1 MLGLSPSVSIVVCSL
16 LSAFILYLF
25 VCGLRIKLE
34 TWQCIYR
41 EQPSPLCTTH
51 PPQLALL
58 AQLFYLREGCC
69 CCHLAKA
76 SHCKLATKWL
86 RQMGYVIKCGY
97 SNCMYASLHVVSLC
111 VCSVYVCGS
120 VGVWLFECVS
130 LFSIASQPEWELGQ
144 GISRSFSCYC
154 CCHWCSCCCWCC
166 CCCCCYCCYACR
178 CWFLLCTYARY
189 QPFYAALIPTPR

>member
-1 MLGLSPSVSIVVCSL
+1 MLRTQSEALIKRVSVVCGCLLYMSAKGSATETACYSRRTNKKEKETKGTKLKQLFDVNVGLKSVCLYRSL
-16 LSAFILYLF
+16 LSSVCLLSLF
-25 VCGLRIKLE
+25 VRVCGLRIKLE

-130 LFSIASQPEWELGQ
+130 LFSIASQPEWELG
-144 GISRSFSCYC
+144 
-154 CCHWCSCCCWCC
+154 
-166 CCCCCYCCYACR
+166 
-178 CWFLLCTYARY
+178 
-189 QPFYAALIPTPR
+189 

>member
-1 MLGLSPSVSIVVCSL
+1 MLGLSPSVHMPSLSQSALFFCLPSFFICSC
-16 LSAFILYLF
+16 
-25 VCGLRIKLE
+25 VGCGLSLKHGNAFTASNLP
-34 TWQCIYR
+34 
-41 EQPSPLCTTH
+41 PSAPS
-51 PPQLALL
+51 QLALL

-69 CCHLAKA
+69 CCHLARA

-111 VCSVYVCGS
+111 VCVHVCVCER

-154 CCHWCSCCCWCC
+154 CCH
-166 CCCCCYCCYACR
+166 
-178 CWFLLCTYARY
+178 
-189 QPFYAALIPTPR
+189 